1 MRILALTFALA
12 LAAGSAA
19 AGNLYKWTDKDG
31 NVHYTDQLPPPD
43 AKVLERKKFS
53 DTPADAPSSSYALQ
67 QAIKNFPV
75 TLYNADSC
83 DACTKASTFLTQRG
97 VPFAEKNARDATVAK
112 ELKALTGG
120 KLEVPVMQLGSQ
132 VIHGYEEGSWK
143 MALDAAGYPSSS
155 PVPAATATPKPGAAQ
170 KPQPPKTQTPKP
182 EASPAGSPP
191 SSTQASTQAEG
202 TR

>member
-97 VPFAEKNARDATVAK
+97 VPFTEKNARDPAVAQ
-112 ELKALTGG
+112 ELKALTGKTRSPRDATRQPG
-120 KLEVPVMQLGSQ
+120 ELY
-132 VIHGYEEGSWK
+132 GYEEGRLE
-143 MALDAAGYPSSS
+143 MAWTP
-155 PVPAATATPKPGAAQ
+155 PVIPARRQCLRQQQHTKPGARETPKPR
-170 KPQPPKTQTPKP
+170 TPKP
-182 EASPAGSPP
+182 EASPAGSAICC
-191 SSTQASTQAEG
+191 SDFCLTEG

>member
-43 AKVLERKKFS
+43 AKVLERKKFT

-97 VPFAEKNARDATVAK
+97 VPFTEKNARDATGAK
-112 ELKALTGG
+112 ELKALTG
-120 KLEVPVMQLGSQ
+120 KLDVPVMQLGSQ

-143 MALDAAGYPSSS
+143 IALDAAGYPSSS
-155 PVPAATATPKPGAAQ
+155 PVPASAAAPKPGAAQ
-170 KPQPPKTQTPKP
+170 KPQTTKPQTPKP

-191 SSTQASTQAEG
+191 SAAQTSAQTEG